1 MRPGIVT
8 MRLRKAEGRENPEAA
23 MAATRKAV
31 RASWRA
37 IAEQARDRAEAD
49 LRAPDCPRPAL
60 ESAPVVKHATLPD
73 WAGRAYGRQP
83 SREPAAWEWEK
94 PVTPFGIR

>member
-1 MRPGIVT
+1 

-49 LRAPDCPRPAL
+49 LRAIVRAPRWSLHPWSSMPRCRTGQA
-60 ESAPVVKHATLPD
+60 APTVGSHRANRRRGS
-73 WAGRAYGRQP
+73 GRSP
-83 SREPAAWEWEK
+83 
-94 PVTPFGIR
+94 

>member
-1 MRPGIVT
+1 
-8 MRLRKAEGRENPEAA
+8 

-49 LRAPDCPRPAL
+49 LRIVRAPGARLHPWSSMPYRRTGQAASMAG
-60 ESAPVVKHATLPD
+60 SAVSA
-73 WAGRAYGRQP
+73 
-83 SREPAAWEWEK
+83 EE
-94 PVTPFGIR
+94 TP